1 MAELMATMVVGPL
14 VSMVKDKA
22 SSYLLDK
29 YNVMDGMEEEQHE
42 TLKRKLPAILDV
54 IADAEEQA
62 AAHREGAKAWL
73 EALRKVAY
81 QANDVFDEFKY
92 EALRREAK
100 KKGNYKKLG
109 FDVIKLF
116 PTHNPVVFRY
126 RMGNKLRMILDA
138 IEVLITEM
146 HAFRF
151 EFRPQPPMPKSWRQ
165 TEPDTIDLMEIASQ
179 SRNKEKEE
187 VVNKLIGD
195 QASSL
200 QLTVLPIVGMGGL
213 GKTTLAQLVYN
224 DPEIQ
229 KHFQMQLW
237 VCVSD
242 NFEVDPL
249 AKSIVEANSKGK
261 NNINTSGKSADLDNL
276 KEVVRKNNINT
287 SGKSDLDKLKE
298 VVSGKRYFLVLDDVW
313 NRDANKWGKL
323 KSCLQHGGNGS
334 AVLTTTRDH
343 VVAELMGTTEAY
355 SLKILEQRFIMEI
368 IMAKAFSSKRERH
381 AKLVKMVGDIA
392 KKCVGSPLAATA
404 VGSLLHTKTN
414 VEEWRAI
421 LSKSTICDDETGILP
436 ILKLSYNGLPSHMR
450 QCFAFCAI
458 FPKDYDI
465 DVEKLIQLWMANGF
479 FPEQHGVRPE
489 IIGKQIFM
497 DLVSR
502 SFFQD
507 VKEEVPFR
515 VDKITEVHIPRA
527 TCKIHD
533 LMHDVA
539 QSSMGADCA
548 TIVTQLSQS
557 EKFPYAARHLFL
569 SVYIPETILT
579 GCIVKGSMAVQTLI
593 CNGYADEDMKHLSMY
608 RSIRALRISRG
619 SFLKPKYLHHLRYL
633 DVSSSHIKALPEE
646 ISILYNLQTMDL
658 SNCRNLSRLPK
669 EMKYMT
675 ALRHLYIHGCSQLKS
690 MPSEFGQLTS
700 LQTLTC
706 FVVGTGSGCSN
717 VRELR
722 QLDQL
727 GGPLELRQLEN
738 VTKADAKAAALG
750 NKKQLTELILKWTSS
765 LEKEEDDQDHNTQVL
780 EALKPHDGL
789 KVLDI
794 YGYKGGPYLTW
805 INTLQQMVKLTLSG
819 FKNLKELPPLWQ
831 LPALQVLQLSELQSL
846 NCLCTCSGD
855 APVTPF
861 KELKELSLN
870 RMPNFETWWFLNND
884 VQGEEP
890 IFPQVG
896 KLSILYCE
904 RLTALPKASIIKEP
918 SGGVINTVWRS
929 AFPELKE
936 LRLDGLPTFQ
946 RWEAVQGE
954 EVTFP
959 RLEKLIIDW
968 CPELSSLP
976 EAPNLSELEILVG
989 SQHMLVHA
997 ARYIITSLS
1006 KLVLCWINV
1015 DSLIQLVDGKE
1026 KRNHNKSPLTGMK
1039 LRVCNVLFCQSTAL
1053 ELWACL
1059 VQLEDLEIREC
1070 DALVH
1075 WPEEVFQGLESLRRL
1090 QIWTCNNLT
1099 GRRHAS
1105 TEQSTP
1111 EQSNVLLPRL
1121 ESLLIAQCDCL
1132 VEIPTSLPASLKSLN
1147 ISGCDKLESIAFS
1160 KQLDTSSTVLTSARG
1175 GAAALDDKSEIIPGS
1190 VSFSDATAS
1199 TPVPMLS
1206 SATKHHFLPCLESL
1220 KISGCDGLSEVLDL
1234 PPSIKTLELQS
1245 CSNLQTL
1252 SGQLDAV
1259 QTLIIYY
1266 CSSLKSLELLG
1277 GLALLEQL
1285 NLYNCKSLVSLPIGP
1300 QAYSSL
1306 RHLSIKSCPRIKL
1319 LPQSLQQRLGDLKDE
1334 ERNI

>member
-22 SSYLLDK
+22 SSYLLDQ
-29 YNVMDGMEEEQHE
+29 YGVMDGMEEQHE

-100 KKGNYKKLG
+100 KKGHYKKLG

-116 PTHNPVVFRY
+116 PTHNRVVFRH

-165 TEPDTIDLMEIASQ
+165 TEPDTIDLKEIASQ

-187 VVNKLIGD
+187 IVNKLIGH

-229 KHFQMQLW
+229 KHFQLQLW

-242 NFEVDPL
+242 NFEVDQL
-249 AKSIVEANSKGK
+249 AKSIVEAS
-261 NNINTSGKSADLDNL
+261 NINTSA
-276 KEVVRKNNINT
+276 
-287 SGKSDLDKLKE
+287 KSDLGKLKE

-323 KSCLQHGGNGS
+323 KSCLQHGGNGG

-355 SLKILEQRFIMEI
+355 SLKSLEQRFIMEI
-368 IMAKAFSSKRERH
+368 IKAKAFSSKRERH
-381 AKLVKMVGDIA
+381 TKLVKMVGDIA
-392 KKCVGSPLAATA
+392 KRCVGSPLAATA
-404 VGSLLHTKTN
+404 VGSLLRTKTN

-489 IIGKQIFM
+489 IVGKEIFL

-507 VKEEVPFR
+507 VKEDVPFR
-515 VDKITEVHIPRA
+515 VNTVPDIHIPRA

-539 QSSMGADCA
+539 QSSMGAECA
-548 TIVTQLSQS
+548 TIVTKLSQS

-569 SVYIPETILT
+569 SVYRPETILN
-579 GCIVKGSMAVQTLI
+579 GCIEKGSMAVQTLI
-593 CNGYADEDMKHLSMY
+593 CNGYTDDDPKDLSKY
-608 RSIRALRISRG
+608 RSIRALRIRRC

-633 DVSSSHIKALPEE
+633 DVSSSQIEALPEE
-646 ISILYNLQTMDL
+646 ISILYNLQTLDL
-658 SNCRNLSRLPK
+658 SNCHEFRRLPK

-675 ALRHLYIHGCSQLKS
+675 ALRHLYIHGCYWLKS

-727 GGPLELRQLEN
+727 GGPLELRHLEN
-738 VTKADAKAAALG
+738 VTEADAKAVALG
-750 NKKQLTELILKWTSS
+750 NKNQLTELILKWMSS
-765 LEKEEDDQDHNTQVL
+765 REEEEVDQDNTQVL

-789 KVLDI
+789 KVLEI
-794 YGYKGGPYLTW
+794 YGYRGGPYLTW
-805 INTLQQMVKLTLSG
+805 INTLQQMVKLKLWRC
-819 FKNLKELPPLWQ
+819 KNLKELPPLWR
-831 LPALQVLQLSELQSL
+831 LPALQILELSELQSL
-846 NCLCTCSGD
+846 NCLCTCNGD

-861 KELKELSLN
+861 KELKELSLY
-870 RMPNFETWWFLNND
+870 RMPNFETWWFLNNE

-890 IFPQVG
+890 IFPQVE

-929 AFPELKE
+929 AFPALKE
-936 LRLDGLPTFQ
+936 LLLHGLPTFQ
-946 RWEAVQGE
+946 RWEAIQGE

-959 RLEKLIIDW
+959 QLEKLVIEW

-976 EAPNLSELEILVG
+976 EAPNLSELEIREG
-989 SQHMLVHA
+989 GQHMLVQA

-1006 KLVLCWINV
+1006 KLVLGWINV

-1039 LRVCNVLFCQSTAL
+1039 LLVCNVLFCQPSAL
-1053 ELWACL
+1053 VLWACL

-1075 WPEEVFQGLESLRRL
+1075 WPEEVFQSLESLRRL
-1090 QIWTCNNLT
+1090 QIWTCKNLT
-1099 GRRHAS
+1099 GCRHAS
-1105 TEQSTP
+1105 SEQSTP
-1111 EQSNVLLPRL
+1111 ERSNVLLPRL
-1121 ESLLIAQCDCL
+1121 ESLLIAQCGCL
-1132 VEIPTSLPASLKSLN
+1132 VEIPTSLPASLKSLK
-1147 ISGCDKLESIAFS
+1147 IFSCKKLESITFS

-1175 GAAALDDKSEIIPGS
+1175 GAAALDDKSGLIPEAGS
-1190 VSFSDATAS
+1190 CSNATAS
-1199 TPVPMLS
+1199 PPVPMLS
-1206 SATKHHFLPCLESL
+1206 SSTKHHFHPCLESL
-1220 KISGCDGLSEVLDL
+1220 EMSYCDGLSEVLDL
-1234 PPSIKTLELQS
+1234 PPSIKTLHIQS
-1245 CSNLQTL
+1245 CSNLQAL
-1252 SGQLDAV
+1252 SGHLDAV
-1259 QTLIIYY
+1259 QTLDIHH
-1266 CSSLKSLELLG
+1266 SGSLKSLELLG
-1277 GLALLEQL
+1277 ELALLEEL
-1285 NLYNCKSLVSLPIGP
+1285 ILYNCKSLVSLPIGP

-1306 RHLSIKSCPRIKL
+1306 RHLRIKLCPGIKL
-1319 LPQSLQQRLGDLKDE
+1319 LPQSLQQRLGDIEYKDLDAHYYQGPNSWKYAIK
-1334 ERNI
+1334 RHFCA

>member
-22 SSYLLDK
+22 SSYLLDQ
-29 YNVMDGMEEEQHE
+29 YNVMDGMEEQHE

-100 KKGNYKKLG
+100 KKGHYKKLG

-116 PTHNPVVFRY
+116 PTHNRVVFRY
-126 RMGNKLRMILDA
+126 RMSNKLRMILDA

-151 EFRPQPPMPKSWRQ
+151 EFRPQLPMPKSWRQ
-165 TEPDTIDLMEIASQ
+165 TEPDTIDLTEIASQ

-187 VVNKLIGD
+187 IVNKLIGD

-224 DPEIQ
+224 DPKIQ
-229 KHFQMQLW
+229 KHFQLQLW

-249 AKSIVEANSKGK
+249 AKSIVEANPQG
-261 NNINTSGKSADLDNL
+261 
-276 KEVVRKNNINT
+276 KNNINT
-287 SGKSDLDKLKE
+287 SGKSDLDNLKE
-298 VVSGKRYFLVLDDVW
+298 VVSGK
-313 NRDANKWGKL
+313 
-323 KSCLQHGGNGS
+323 S

-355 SLKILEQRFIMEI
+355 SLKSLEQRFIMEI
-368 IMAKAFSSKRERH
+368 IMAKSFSSKRERH
-381 AKLVKMVGDIA
+381 AELVEMVSEIA

-404 VGSLLHTKTN
+404 VGSLLRTKTN

-421 LSKSTICDDETGILP
+421 LSKSSICDDETGILP

-465 DVEKLIQLWMANGF
+465 DVESLIQLWMANGF

-489 IIGKQIFM
+489 IVGKQIFM

-507 VKEEVPFR
+507 VKEEFPFR
-515 VDKITEVHIPRA
+515 VNTGLEVRIPRT

-539 QSSMGADCA
+539 QSSMGAECA
-548 TIVTQLSQS
+548 TIVTKFSQS

-569 SVYIPETILT
+569 SVYRPETILN
-579 GCIVKGSMAVQTLI
+579 GCIDKRSIAVQTLI
-593 CNGYADEDMKHLSMY
+593 CNEYPYEDPKHLSKY
-608 RSIRALRISRG
+608 RSLRALRIRRG

-633 DVSSSHIKALPEE
+633 DVSSSDIEALPEE
-646 ISILYNLQTMDL
+646 ISILYNLQTLDL
-658 SNCRNLSRLPK
+658 SNCNNLNRLPK

-675 ALRHLYIHGCSQLKS
+675 ALRHLYIHGCSQLKG

-727 GGPLELRQLEN
+727 GGPLELRQLKN
-738 VTKADAKAAALG
+738 VTEADAKAAALG
-750 NKKQLTELILKWTSS
+750 NKNQLTELILQWTYS
-765 LEKEEDDQDHNTQVL
+765 LEEEEEDHDNTQVL

-789 KVLDI
+789 KVLEI
-794 YGYKGGPYLTW
+794 YGYRGGPYLTW

-819 FKNLKELPPLWQ
+819 CKNLKELPPLWQ
-831 LPALQVLQLSELQSL
+831 LPALQVLKLSGLQSL
-846 NCLCTCSGD
+846 NCLCTCNGD

-861 KELKELSLN
+861 KELKELSLY
-870 RMPNFETWWFLNND
+870 RMPNFETWWFLNNE
-884 VQGEEP
+884 VQEEEP

-896 KLSILYCE
+896 KLTILYCE

-929 AFPELKE
+929 AFPALKK
-936 LRLDGLPTFQ
+936 LQLHGLQTFQ
-946 RWEAVQGE
+946 RWEEVQGQ

-959 RLEKLIIDW
+959 RLEKLTIED

-976 EAPNLSELEILVG
+976 EAPNLSELEIEDCS
-989 SQHMLVHA
+989 SQHMLVQV
-997 ARYIITSLS
+997 ARCAITSLS
-1006 KLVLCWINV
+1006 KLVLGWINV

-1026 KRNHNKSPLTGMK
+1026 KRNHNKSPLTVME
-1039 LRVCNVLFCQSTAL
+1039 LRECNVLFCQSSAL
-1053 ELWACL
+1053 ALWACL

-1075 WPEEVFQGLESLRRL
+1075 WPEEVFQSLESLR
-1090 QIWTCNNLT
+1090 
-1099 GRRHAS
+1099 
-1105 TEQSTP
+1105 
-1111 EQSNVLLPRL
+1111 
-1121 ESLLIAQCDCL
+1121 
-1132 VEIPTSLPASLKSLN
+1132 
-1147 ISGCDKLESIAFS
+1147 S
-1160 KQLDTSSTVLTSARG
+1160 KQLDTNSSTMLTTAQG
-1175 GAAALDDKSEIIPGS
+1175 GAAAAALGDKSALIPGS
-1190 VSFSDATAS
+1190 GSCSDATAS
-1199 TPVPMLS
+1199 TPVPMLPS
-1206 SATKHHFLPCLESL
+1206 STKHHFLPCLECL
-1220 KISGCDGLSEVLDL
+1220 KISYCHGLSEVLDL
-1234 PPSIKTLELQS
+1234 PPSIKTLEIDS

-1259 QTLIIYY
+1259 QKLSIYR
-1266 CSSLKSLELLG
+1266 CGSLKSLGPFLGELELLEE
-1277 GLALLEQL
+1277 LI
-1285 NLYNCKSLVSLPIGP
+1285 LYNCKSLVSLPIGP

-1306 RHLSIKSCPRIKL
+1306 RHLRINFCPGIKL
-1319 LPQSLQQRLGDLKDE
+1319 LPQSLQQRLGDLKVKDIKHLDAHYYQGPNSWKYAIK
-1334 ERNI
+1334 RHFCA

>member
-1 MAELMATMVVGPL
+1 MSQLKATMVVGPL

-22 SSYLLDK
+22 SSYLLDQ
-29 YNVMDGMEEEQHE
+29 YNVMDGMEEQHE

-100 KKGNYKKLG
+100 KKGHYKKLG

-138 IEVLITEM
+138 IEVLVTEM

-229 KHFQMQLW
+229 KHFQLQLW

-242 NFEVDPL
+242 NFEVDTL

-261 NNINTSGKSADLDNL
+261 NNINTSGKSDLDN
-276 KEVVRKNNINT
+276 
-287 SGKSDLDKLKE
+287 LKE

-343 VVAELMGTTEAY
+343 VVAELMGATEAY
-355 SLKILEQRFIMEI
+355 SLKSLEQRFIMEI
-368 IMAKAFSSKRERH
+368 IMAKSFSSKRERH
-381 AKLVKMVGDIA
+381 AELVEMVSEIA

-404 VGSLLHTKTN
+404 VGSLLRTKTN

-421 LSKSTICDDETGILP
+421 LSKSSICDDETGILP

-465 DVEKLIQLWMANGF
+465 DVESLIQLWMANGF

-489 IIGKQIFM
+489 IVGKQIFM
-497 DLVSR
+497 DLLSR

-515 VDKITEVHIPRA
+515 VNNGFKVHIPRP

-539 QSSMGADCA
+539 QSSMGAECA
-548 TIVTQLSQS
+548 TIVTKLRQS

-569 SVYIPETILT
+569 SVYRPETILN
-579 GCIVKGSMAVQTLI
+579 GCIDKRSIAVQTLI
-593 CNGYADEDMKHLSMY
+593 CNEYPYEDPKHLSKY
-608 RSIRALRISRG
+608 RSLHALRIRRG

-633 DVSSSHIKALPEE
+633 DVSSSDIEALPEE
-646 ISILYNLQTMDL
+646 ISILYNLQTLDL
-658 SNCRNLSRLPK
+658 SNCNNLNRLPK

-675 ALRHLYIHGCSQLKS
+675 ALRHLYIHGCSQLKG

-717 VRELR
+717 VRELC

-738 VTKADAKAAALG
+738 VTEADAKAAALG

-765 LEKEEDDQDHNTQVL
+765 LEEEEEDQDNTHVM

-794 YGYKGGPYLTW
+794 YGYRGGPYLTW

-819 FKNLKELPPLWQ
+819 CKNLKELPPLWQ
-831 LPALQVLQLSELQSL
+831 LSALQVLELSGLQSL

-861 KELKELSLN
+861 KELKELSLY
-870 RMPNFETWWFLNND
+870 RMPNFETWWFLNNE
-884 VQGEEP
+884 VQGEET
-890 IFPQVG
+890 IFPQVE

-918 SGGVINTVWRS
+918 SSGVINTMWRS
-929 AFPELKE
+929 AFPALKK
-936 LRLDGLPTFQ
+936 LLLHGLPTFQ
-946 RWEAVQGE
+946 RWEAIQGE

-959 RLEKLIIDW
+959 RLDKLIIDG

-976 EAPNLSELEILVG
+976 EAPNLTELEIG
-989 SQHMLVHA
+989 DGNQQMLIQV
-997 ARYIITSLS
+997 ARCIITSLS
-1006 KLVLCWINV
+1006 KVALRWINV
-1015 DSLIQLVDGKE
+1015 DSLIQLVDGKD
-1026 KRNHNKSPLTGMK
+1026 KRNHNKSPLTVME
-1039 LRVCNVLFCQSTAL
+1039 LRECNVLFCQSSAL

-1105 TEQSTP
+1105 SEQSTP
-1111 EQSNVLLPRL
+1111 ERSIVLLPRL
-1121 ESLLIAQCDCL
+1121 ESLLIAQCECL
-1132 VEIPTSLPASLKSLN
+1132 VEIPTSLPASLKSLD
-1147 ISGCDKLESIAFS
+1147 IFSCKKLESIAFS
-1160 KQLDTSSTVLTSARG
+1160 KQLDTSSTMLTSARG
-1175 GAAALDDKSEIIPGS
+1175 GAAALDDKSTLIPGS
-1190 VSFSDATAS
+1190 GSCSDATAS

-1206 SATKHHFLPCLESL
+1206 SSTKHPFLPCLESL
-1220 KISGCDGLSEVLDL
+1220 KLSYCDGLSEVLDL
-1234 PPSIKTLELQS
+1234 PPSIKTLKIQS
-1245 CSNLQTL
+1245 CSNLQAL

-1259 QTLIIYY
+1259 QTLSIYH
-1266 CSSLKSLELLG
+1266 CGSLKSLELLG
-1277 GLALLEQL
+1277 ELALLEEL
-1285 NLYNCKSLVSLPIGP
+1285 NLYNCKSLVLLPIGP

-1334 ERNI
+1334 DKDLDAHYYQGPNSWKYAIKRHFCA

>member
-22 SSYLLDK
+22 SSYLLDQ
-29 YNVMDGMEEEQHE
+29 YGVMDGMEEQHE

-100 KKGNYKKLG
+100 KKGHYKKLG

-116 PTHNPVVFRY
+116 PTHNRVVFRY
-126 RMGNKLRMILDA
+126 RMGNKLRMILNA

-151 EFRPQPPMPKSWRQ
+151 KFRPQPPMPKSWRQ
-165 TEPDTIDLMEIASQ
+165 TEPDTIDLKEIASQ
-179 SRNKEKEE
+179 SRNKEKEDI
-187 VVNKLIGD
+187 VNKLTGD
-195 QASSL
+195 HQASSL

-229 KHFQMQLW
+229 KHFQLQLW

-242 NFEVDPL
+242 NFEVDQL
-249 AKSIVEANSKGK
+249 AKSIVEAS
-261 NNINTSGKSADLDNL
+261 NINA
-276 KEVVRKNNINT
+276 
-287 SGKSDLDKLKE
+287 SGKSDLDNLKE

-343 VVAELMGTTEAY
+343 AVAEVMGTTEQY
-355 SLKILEQRFIMEI
+355 SLKSLEQRLIMEI

-381 AKLVKMVGDIA
+381 AKLVNMVGDIA

-404 VGSLLHTKTN
+404 VGSLLRTKTN

-450 QCFAFCAI
+450 QCFAFCAT

-479 FPEQHGVRPE
+479 LPEQHGVRPE
-489 IIGKQIFM
+489 IVGKQIFM

-507 VKEEVPFR
+507 VKEVPFR
-515 VDKITEVHIPRA
+515 VNNFPDVHIPRA

-539 QSSMGADCA
+539 QSSMGAECA
-548 TIVTQLSQS
+548 TIVTKLSQS

-569 SVYIPETILT
+569 SVYRPEMILN
-579 GCIVKGSMAVQTLI
+579 GCIEKGSMAVQTLI
-593 CNGYADEDMKHLSMY
+593 CNEYARDDPKHLSKY
-608 RSIRALRISRG
+608 RSIRALRIRRG

-633 DVSSSHIKALPEE
+633 DVSSSDIKALPEE
-646 ISILYNLQTMDL
+646 IRILYNLQTLDL
-658 SNCRNLSRLPK
+658 SNCHELSRLPK

-675 ALRHLYIHGCSQLKS
+675 ALRHLYIHGCYQLKS

-727 GGPLELRQLEN
+727 GGPLEIRQLEN
-738 VTKADAKAAALG
+738 VTEADAKATALG
-750 NKKQLTELILKWTSS
+750 NKNQLTELILKWTFS
-765 LEKEEDDQDHNTQVL
+765 LEEEEEEQDNTQVL

-794 YGYKGGPYLTW
+794 YGYRGGPYLTW
-805 INTLQQMVKLTLSG
+805 INTLQQMVKLTLWHC
-819 FKNLKELPPLWQ
+819 KNLKELPPLWQ
-831 LPALQVLQLSELQSL
+831 LPALQVLQLWGLQSL

-855 APVTPF
+855 VPITPF
-861 KELKELSLN
+861 KELKELSLD
-870 RMPNFETWWFLNND
+870 RMPNFETWWFQNNE
-884 VQGEEP
+884 VLQGEEP
-890 IFPQVG
+890 IFPQVE
-896 KLSILYCE
+896 KLSIFYCE

-918 SGGVINTVWRS
+918 SGGVINAVWRS
-929 AFPELKE
+929 AFPALKK
-936 LRLDGLPTFQ
+936 LRLLDLPTFQ
-946 RWEAVQGE
+946 RWGAVQGE
-954 EVTFP
+954 ELTFP
-959 RLEKLIIDW
+959 RLEKLIIEK

-976 EAPNLSELEILVG
+976 EAPNLSELEIEDCN
-989 SQHMLVHA
+989 QHMLVQA
-997 ARYIITSLS
+997 ARCIITSLS
-1006 KLVLCWINV
+1006 KVALRWINV

-1026 KRNHNKSPLTGMK
+1026 KRNHNKSPLTVME
-1039 LRVCNVLFCQSTAL
+1039 LRVCDVLFCQSSAL
-1053 ELWACL
+1053 ALWACL

-1070 DALVH
+1070 DALIH
-1075 WPEEVFQGLESLRRL
+1075 WPEEVFQSLESLRRL
-1090 QIWTCNNLT
+1090 QIWTCNNFT

-1105 TEQSTP
+1105 SEQSTP
-1111 EQSNVLLPRL
+1111 ERSNVLLPRL
-1121 ESLLIAQCDCL
+1121 ESLLMAQCECL
-1132 VEIPTSLPASLKSLN
+1132 VEIPTSLPASLKSLH
-1147 ISGCDKLESIAFS
+1147 IFSCKKLESIAFS
-1160 KQLDTSSTVLTSARG
+1160 KQLDTSSAMLTSARG
-1175 GAAALDDKSEIIPGS
+1175 GAAALDGKSEIIPGS
-1190 VSFSDATAS
+1190 GSCSDAATVS
-1199 TPVPMLS
+1199 SPVPMLS
-1206 SATKHHFLPCLESL
+1206 SSTKHHFLPCLESL
-1220 KISGCDGLSEVLDL
+1220 KISYCGLSEVLDL
-1234 PPSIKTLELQS
+1234 PPSIKTLKIDS
-1245 CSNLQTL
+1245 CSNLQAL

-1259 QTLIIYY
+1259 QKLEIYH

-1277 GLALLEQL
+1277 AFALLEEL
-1285 NLYNCKSLVSLPIGP
+1285 ELYNCKSLVSLPIGP

-1306 RHLSIKSCPRIKL
+1306 RHLWIGLCPGIKL
-1319 LPQSLQQRLGDLKDE
+1319 LPQSLQQRLGDLENK
-1334 ERNI
+1334 NIDAHYYQGPNSWKYAIKRHFCA